1 MTRKVEELV
10 ISFLR
15 QNITGRASANTAVE
29 QHPLHPQRL
38 QVKLHGHAIATYT
51 PFADRHGW
59 RLVLNDCG
67 WQTATTKSRL
77 NALLA
82 ALAPGYRIEQRDHEW
97 YLVRPDGRA
106 QPWEGRATFD
116 PRGCYGDLAA

>member
-1 MTRKVEELV
+1 MTRKVEQLTV
-10 ISFLR
+10 SLLR
-15 QNITGRASANTAVE
+15 QNITGRASANTVVE
-29 QHPLHPQRL
+29 PHPLHPQRL

-59 RLVLNDCG
+59 HLELNDCG

-82 ALAPGYRIEQRDHEW
+82 GLAPGYAISQRAGEW
-97 YLVRPDGRA
+97 YLVRSDGRA

-116 PRGCYGDLAA
+116 PRGCYSDNAA

>member
-29 QHPLHPQRL
+29 QVRLDPQRL
-38 QVKLHGHAIATYT
+38 QVKLHGHAIAIYT

-67 WQTATTKSRL
+67 WRTATTKSRL

-82 ALAPGYRIEQRDHEW
+82 SFAPGYRIEQRAGEW

-116 PRGCYGDLAA
+116 PRGCYSDIAA